1 MKIWT
6 DHLGAIAIKCFLHY
20 AKVNFFLF
28 DFIFLFLLIF
38 YYIFLIILIK
48 QKSGRR

>member
-6 DHLGAIAIKCFLHY
+6 DHLGDCNQMFSSLRQ
-20 AKVNFFLF
+20 VNCFLF

-38 YYIFLIILIK
+38 YCIFLIILIK